1 MLRRLLALVALI
13 TGLAAFAAPA
23 YAWGD
28 NAASNKTVASASASS
43 HRSQDECEEA
53 TTAKS
58 RETTRKSDRDAK
70 PRKKRVVIVPSVI
83 LGGDRALE

>member
-1 MLRRLLALVALI
+1 MLRRLLALFALI

-28 NAASNKTVASASASS
+28 HSSGNKTVASASAST
-43 HRSQDECEEA
+43 HQAKEECEEA
-53 TTAKS
+53 AAAK
-58 RETTRKSDRDAK
+58 RRDVARKADKDEK